1 MKPNAAFL
9 LSQVGAHSAEV
20 FASLVVPLKLS
31 PAHAGV
37 LWMLSRSPGMSQR
50 EMAAKLKLH
59 PSRVVGLLDELERR
73 GLIER
78 RGHVQDRRLYAVHLT
93 AAGQKLFD
101 EVRQLTEQHQKLI
114 CKALTDKE
122 CQQLAAYLQRIAD
135 ERKLTLGVHP
145 GYRWLGRKIK
155 PK

>member
-20 FASLVVPLKLS
+20 FAGLLVPLKLS
-31 PAHAGV
+31 PAHSGV
-37 LWMLSRSPGMSQR
+37 LWMLSRSPGMSQQ
-50 EMAAKLKLH
+50 EMASGLKLH

-78 RGHVQDRRLYAVHLT
+78 RGHAQDRRLYAVHLT

-122 CQQLAAYLQRIAD
+122 SQQLAAYLQRIAD

>member
-1 MKPNAAFL
+1 LEAPVAFNL
-9 LSQVGAHSAEV
+9 EIDS
-20 FASLVVPLKLS
+20 
-31 PAHAGV
+31 HA
-37 LWMLSRSPGMSQR
+37 
-50 EMAAKLKLH
+50 
-59 PSRVVGLLDELERR
+59 
-73 GLIER
+73 
-78 RGHVQDRRLYAVHLT
+78 QDRRLYAVHLT

-135 ERKLTLGVHP
+135 QRKLTLGVHP